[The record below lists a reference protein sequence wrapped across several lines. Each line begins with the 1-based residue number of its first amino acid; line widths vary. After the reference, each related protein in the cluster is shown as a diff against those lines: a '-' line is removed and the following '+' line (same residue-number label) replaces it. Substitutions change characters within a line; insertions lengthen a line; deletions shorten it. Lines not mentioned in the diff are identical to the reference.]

1 MQLVDGDLIVRPPD
15 VSDAAEIAAAVQF
28 SINELLPW
36 MVWASPD
43 YGPADAEIW
52 AAKKLDPYPFVMT
65 TQAGEIIGTT
75 GLNGLDEV
83 NKRANLGYWLRS
95 DQVGHGYATR
105 ATKLVARFGLEVV
118 GLERI
123 EVVMSVRNE
132 PSRAVAERSGATY
145 EGVARSRL
153 LYDGEPH
160 DAHIFSFIRGESA
173 ADFVR

>member
-1 MQLVDGDLIVRPPD
+1 MELVDGDLTVRPPT
-15 VSDAAEIAAAVQF
+15 VSDAAEIAAAVRF
-28 SINELLPW
+28 SINELQPW
-36 MVWASPD
+36 MVWASPA
-43 YGPADAEIW
+43 YAVEDAAIW
-52 AAKKLDPYPFVMT
+52 AAKKLDPYPFVLT
-65 TQAGEIIGTT
+65 NEAGAIIGST

-105 ATKLVARFGLEVV
+105 ATKLIARFGLEVV

-132 PSRAVAERSGATY
+132 PSRAVAQRSGATY

-160 DAHIFSFIRGESA
+160 DAHIFSFIRDGSA
-173 ADFVR
+173 